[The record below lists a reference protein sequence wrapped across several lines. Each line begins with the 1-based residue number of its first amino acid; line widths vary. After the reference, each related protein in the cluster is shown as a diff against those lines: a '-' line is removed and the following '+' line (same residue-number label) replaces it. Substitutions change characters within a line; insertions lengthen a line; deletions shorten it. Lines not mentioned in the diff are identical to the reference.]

1 MSYIGANDLIFT
13 NDLKE
18 GIHTGG
24 FSVQNIMMK
33 GGISP
38 IQTINTQQHGGSNK
52 VSDLFSSDL
61 VVPNWVYSY
70 NPPKFNIKKNDKKY
84 DSDDE
89 DDETIE
95 DDLYE
100 KLLGLVHANENE
112 LKQKFKKTKKK
123 FIHKK
128 NGTKKNIK
136 HNKNK

>member
-13 NDLKE
+13 NDIKG

-38 IQTINTQQHGGSNK
+38 IKTINTGEQIGGTNN
-52 VSDLFSSDL
+52 VSDLFSSDF

-70 NPPKFNIKKNDKKY
+70 YPPQLKVNTHNQKF

-89 DDETIE
+89 EDDVIE
-95 DDLYE
+95 DELYD
-100 KLLGLVHANENE
+100 KLFNLIKVNENE
-112 LKQKFKKTKKK
+112 VKQKFKKTKKNMK
-123 FIHKK
+123 LKK
-128 NGTKKNIK
+128 GGTRKIKKK
-136 HNKNK
+136 